1 MDYPHHDHPP
11 PFWRSPAG
19 VALLVAALVGGFYLF
34 TEHQAHLFGA
44 LPYLILLACPL
55 MHVFMHKGHGH
66 GGHGP
71 GPVSRHEQKQGADH
85 EHHQH

>member
-1 MDYPHHDHPP
+1 MDHPQHDPTP

-19 VALLVAALVGGFYLF
+19 VALLAAGLVGGFYLF

-71 GPVSRHEQKQGADH
+71 GAASRHDPKQGADH